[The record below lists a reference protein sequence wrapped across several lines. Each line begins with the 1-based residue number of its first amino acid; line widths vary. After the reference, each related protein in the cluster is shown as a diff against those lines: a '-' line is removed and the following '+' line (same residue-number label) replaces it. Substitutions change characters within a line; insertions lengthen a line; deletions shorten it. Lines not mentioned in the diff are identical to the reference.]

1 MRNIFAALVLVG
13 LLSLPVL
20 AQDNYKAEVFGGY
33 QLTRINPGNG
43 VDGQNYNGWNASV
56 TANVNSWLGV
66 TGDLSGGYK
75 GIAGV
80 DTNVYNFLFG
90 PTVSYRH
97 SDKLKPFAHVL
108 FGVSRASAGF
118 GGVSASDNAFA
129 MAFGG
134 GADVRLN
141 KNFAIRVG
149 QFDYL
154 MTRFGSDTQNN
165 IRLSTGV
172 VVRF

>member
-1 MRNIFAALVLVG
+1 MRNILAALILVG
-13 LLSLPVL
+13 LFCLPLL
-20 AQDNYKAEVFGGY
+20 AQDNYKAEIFGGY

-43 VDGQNYNGWNASV
+43 VDGQNYNGWNGSV
-56 TANVNSWLGV
+56 TANVNGWLGF
-66 TGDLSGGYK
+66 TGDVSGGYK

-90 PTVSYRH
+90 PTVSYRQ
-97 SDKLKPFAHVL
+97 SEKLKPFAHVL
-108 FGVSRASAGF
+108 FGVSRAGAGF
-118 GGVSASDNAFA
+118 GGLSASDSAFA

-134 GADVRLN
+134 GADLGINR
-141 KNFAIRVG
+141 NFAVRVA

-154 MTRFGSDTQNN
+154 MTRFGSDSQNN